1 MIARLSLLV
10 ASFGMAFLTSC
21 GNNDVPKDGSEKSNG
36 TILML
41 LGSKIPYWDQ
51 IYRGAKEIGDQENY
65 KIMTVYRDAD
75 TVNTTVLKTLSGI
88 SDIPNLKGIIMM
100 PSDKAIE
107 NMIVLTGTKVPI
119 VVVDQ
124 QLHENSPLQTTV
136 RTTVVADND
145 KIGKEIGE
153 QIKENKVLTLCYAI
167 GGSYDRS
174 MAIQR
179 SLGKNRVDVLIVND
193 ANEAKDSIEKYVSQ
207 HQDENFA
214 VAFATG
220 SFVNE
225 ESMALLKG
233 KSVYAVDMN
242 EPIQDGIR
250 NGNIIF
256 TAIPNTF
263 EMGAMALNS
272 VISKTPG
279 VSLQIVSVVYAN
291 SNNINTDE
299 IQAFTK

>member
-1 MIARLSLLV
+1 MIVRLSLLV

-21 GNNDVPKDGSEKSNG
+21 GNNDVPKEGSEKSNG

-242 EPIQDGIR
+242 ESIQDGIR
-250 NGNIIF
+250 NGDIIF

>member
-1 MIARLSLLV
+1 MRRL
-10 ASFGMAFLTSC
+10 
-21 GNNDVPKDGSEKSNG
+21 
-36 TILML
+36 
-41 LGSKIPYWDQ
+41 
-51 IYRGAKEIGDQENY
+51 
-65 KIMTVYRDAD
+65 
-75 TVNTTVLKTLSGI
+75 
-88 SDIPNLKGIIMM
+88 
-100 PSDKAIE
+100 
-107 NMIVLTGTKVPI
+107 
-119 VVVDQ
+119 
-124 QLHENSPLQTTV
+124 
-136 RTTVVADND
+136 VVADND

-250 NGNIIF
+250 NGDIIF

-291 SNNINTDE
+291 SNNINTDA

>member
-1 MIARLSLLV
+1 MIVRLSLLV

-21 GNNDVPKDGSEKSNG
+21 GNNDVPKEGSEKSNG

-51 IYRGAKEIGDQENY
+51 IYRGAKEVGDQENY

-250 NGNIIF
+250 NGDIIF

-291 SNNINTDE
+291 SNNINTDA

>member
-1 MIARLSLLV
+1 MIVRLSLLV
-10 ASFGMAFLTSC
+10 ASFGMTFLTSC
-21 GNNDVPKDGSEKSNG
+21 GNNDVPKESSEKSNG

-250 NGNIIF
+250 NGDIIF

>member
-1 MIARLSLLV
+1 MKVRLSLII
-10 ASFGMAFLTSC
+10 ASLSMAILTSC
-21 GNNDVPKDGSEKSNG
+21 GHDDAPKDTSKSNG

-41 LGSKIPYWDQ
+41 LGSKIPYWEQ
-51 IYRGAKEIGDQENY
+51 IYRGAKEVGDQENY

-124 QLHENSPLQTTV
+124 KLHENSPLQTTV

-153 QIKENKVLTLCYAI
+153 QIKENKILTLCYAI

-193 ANEAKDSIEKYVSQ
+193 ANEAKNSIENYMSQ
-207 HQDENFA
+207 HQGENFA

-225 ESMALLKG
+225 ETMALLKG

-242 EPIQDGIR
+242 DPIQEGIQ
-250 NGNIIF
+250 NGDIIF

-263 EMGAMALNS
+263 EMGAMAFNS

-279 VSLQIVSVVYAN
+279 TSLQIVSVVYAN
-291 SNNINTDE
+291 KININTNE

>member
-1 MIARLSLLV
+1 MKYSFSLLF
-10 ASFGMAFLTSC
+10 ASLGMAFLTSC
-21 GNNDVPKDGSEKSNG
+21 SQSDVSKNNG

-51 IYRGAKEIGDQENY
+51 IYRGAKEVGDQENY

-75 TVNTTVLKTLSGI
+75 TVNTSVLKTLSGI

-124 QLHENSPLQTTV
+124 KLHENSPLQTTV
-136 RTTVVADND
+136 SSTVVADND
-145 KIGKEIGE
+145 KVGREISE
-153 QIKENKVLTLCYAI
+153 KIKEKKVVTLCYPI

-174 MAIQR
+174 MAIQKT
-179 SLGKNRVDVLIVND
+179 LGKENVDVIIVKD
-193 ANEAKDSIEKYVSQ
+193 ASEAMDSLVLYTQRHKNKEY
-207 HQDENFA
+207 A

-225 ESMALLKG
+225 KTMGLLKG
-233 KSVYAVDMN
+233 KNVYTVDMN
-242 EPIQDGIR
+242 DPILNGIKDGSIQ
-250 NGNIIF
+250 F
-256 TAIPNTF
+256 SAIPNTF
-263 EMGAMALNS
+263 EMGAKALRS
-272 VISKTPG
+272 VISKTP
-279 VSLQIVSVVYAN
+279 SPSIQIVSVVYAN
-291 SNNINTDE
+291 AINISTQE
-299 IQAFTK
+299 VQEFTK

>member
-1 MIARLSLLV
+1 MKVRLSLII
-10 ASFGMAFLTSC
+10 ASLSMAILTSC
-21 GNNDVPKDGSEKSNG
+21 GHDDAPKDTSKSNG

-41 LGSKIPYWDQ
+41 LGSKIPYWEQ
-51 IYRGAKEIGDQENY
+51 IYRGAKEVGDQENY

-124 QLHENSPLQTTV
+124 KLHENSPLQTTV

-153 QIKENKVLTLCYAI
+153 QIKENKILTLCYAI

-250 NGNIIF
+250 NGDIIF

>member
-1 MIARLSLLV
+1 MVRLSLLV

-21 GNNDVPKDGSEKSNG
+21 GNNDVPKESSEKSNG

-233 KSVYAVDMN
+233 KSVYAVAMN

-250 NGNIIF
+250 NGDIIF

-291 SNNINTDE
+291 SNNINTDA

>member
-1 MIARLSLLV
+1 MVRLSLLF

-21 GNNDVPKDGSEKSNG
+21 GNNDVPKESSEKSNG

-51 IYRGAKEIGDQENY
+51 IYRGAKEVGDQENY

-225 ESMALLKG
+225 KSMALLKG

-250 NGNIIF
+250 NGDIIF

-291 SNNINTDE
+291 SNNINTDA

>member
-1 MIARLSLLV
+1 MVRLSLLF

-21 GNNDVPKDGSEKSNG
+21 GNNDVPKESSEKSNG

-51 IYRGAKEIGDQENY
+51 IYRGAKEVGDQENY

-250 NGNIIF
+250 NGDIIF

>member
-1 MIARLSLLV
+1 
-10 ASFGMAFLTSC
+10 MAFLTSC
-21 GNNDVPKDGSEKSNG
+21 GNNDVPKEGSEKSNG

-242 EPIQDGIR
+242 ESIQDGIR
-250 NGNIIF
+250 NGDIIF

>member
-1 MIARLSLLV
+1 
-10 ASFGMAFLTSC
+10 
-21 GNNDVPKDGSEKSNG
+21 
-36 TILML
+36 ML

-51 IYRGAKEIGDQENY
+51 IYRGAKEVGDQENY

-250 NGNIIF
+250 NGDIIF

>member
-1 MIARLSLLV
+1 MMVRLSLLF

-21 GNNDVPKDGSEKSNG
+21 GNNDVPKESSEKSNG

-51 IYRGAKEIGDQENY
+51 IYRGAKEVGDQENY

-250 NGNIIF
+250 NGDIIF

>member
-1 MIARLSLLV
+1 MKVRLSLII
-10 ASFGMAFLTSC
+10 ASLSMAILTSC
-21 GNNDVPKDGSEKSNG
+21 GHDDAPKDTSKSNG

-41 LGSKIPYWDQ
+41 LGSKIPYWKQ
-51 IYRGAKEIGDQENY
+51 IYRGAKEVGDQENY

-124 QLHENSPLQTTV
+124 KLHENSPLQTTV

-153 QIKENKVLTLCYAI
+153 QIKENKILTLCYAI

-193 ANEAKDSIEKYVSQ
+193 ANEAKNSIENYMSQ
-207 HQDENFA
+207 HQGENFA

-225 ESMALLKG
+225 ETMALLKG

-242 EPIQDGIR
+242 DPIQEGIQ
-250 NGNIIF
+250 NGDIIF

-263 EMGAMALNS
+263 EMGAMAFNS

-279 VSLQIVSVVYAN
+279 TSLQIVSVVYAN
-291 SNNINTDE
+291 KININTNE

>member
-1 MIARLSLLV
+1 
-10 ASFGMAFLTSC
+10 MAILTSC
-21 GNNDVPKDGSEKSNG
+21 GHDDAPKDTSKSNG

-51 IYRGAKEIGDQENY
+51 IYRGAKEVGDQENY

-124 QLHENSPLQTTV
+124 KLHENSPLQTTV

-153 QIKENKVLTLCYAI
+153 QIKENKILTLCYAI

-193 ANEAKDSIEKYVSQ
+193 ANEAKNSIENYMSQ
-207 HQDENFA
+207 HQGENFA

-225 ESMALLKG
+225 ETMALLKG

-242 EPIQDGIR
+242 DPIQEGIQ
-250 NGNIIF
+250 NGDIIF

-263 EMGAMALNS
+263 EMGAMAFNS

-279 VSLQIVSVVYAN
+279 TSLQIVSVVYAN
-291 SNNINTDE
+291 KININTNE

>member
-1 MIARLSLLV
+1 
-10 ASFGMAFLTSC
+10 MAFLTSC
-21 GNNDVPKDGSEKSNG
+21 GNNDVPKESSEKSNG

-51 IYRGAKEIGDQENY
+51 IYRGAKEVGDQENY

-250 NGNIIF
+250 NGDIIF

>member
-1 MIARLSLLV
+1 
-10 ASFGMAFLTSC
+10 MAFLTSC
-21 GNNDVPKDGSEKSNG
+21 GNNDVPKEGSEKSNG

-250 NGNIIF
+250 NGDIIF

>member
-1 MIARLSLLV
+1 MIVRLSLLV

-21 GNNDVPKDGSEKSNG
+21 GNNDVPKESSEKSNG

-250 NGNIIF
+250 NGDIIF

>member
-1 MIARLSLLV
+1 
-10 ASFGMAFLTSC
+10 
-21 GNNDVPKDGSEKSNG
+21 
-36 TILML
+36 ML

-51 IYRGAKEIGDQENY
+51 IYRGAKEVGDQETY
-65 KIMTVYRDAD
+65 KILTVYRDAD

-124 QLHENSPLQTTV
+124 KLHENSPLQTTV

-153 QIKENKVLTLCYAI
+153 QIKENKILTLCYAI

-193 ANEAKDSIEKYVSQ
+193 ANEAKNSIENYMSQ
-207 HQDENFA
+207 HQGENFA

-220 SFVNE
+220 SFVNKE
-225 ESMALLKG
+225 TMALLKG

-242 EPIQDGIR
+242 EPIQEGIR
-250 NGNIIF
+250 NGDIIF

-263 EMGAMALNS
+263 EMGAMAFRS
-272 VISKTPG
+272 VISKTPSFS
-279 VSLQIVSVVYAN
+279 VQIVSVVYAN
-291 SNNINTDE
+291 MSNINTGD
-299 IQAFTK
+299 IQAFTE